1 MDTENPIQF
10 DAVVPYHD
18 KDALILPY
26 CLEGLRKNTR
36 GLRKIY
42 IVSKEEP
49 EDVEDFTWIPESSFP
64 FSFKDI
70 AKFIHSTNNRHG
82 WYYQQLLKFYAFK
95 VIPDLLPNFLVPDSD
110 VVFLRPIEFFKG
122 DKILFDYGGMYVPE
136 YFVHMRKLLPKD
148 FENTSKEAG
157 TTDCMMYTKTVLQDL
172 FERVEKAHECPMW
185 EALLK
190 CVEPERYNKSGMSEQ
205 EIYFQFALQQ
215 YSDVYELRLLEK
227 AYGVNLNELTRK
239 DVDFLSF
246 HAWLREHF
254 TSLREKNN
262 HGILGHI

>member
-95 VIPDLLPNFLVPDSD
+95 VIPDL
-110 VVFLRPIEFFKG
+110 
-122 DKILFDYGGMYVPE
+122 
-136 YFVHMRKLLPKD
+136 
-148 FENTSKEAG
+148 
-157 TTDCMMYTKTVLQDL
+157 
-172 FERVEKAHECPMW
+172 
-185 EALLK
+185 
-190 CVEPERYNKSGMSEQ
+190 
-205 EIYFQFALQQ
+205 
-215 YSDVYELRLLEK
+215 
-227 AYGVNLNELTRK
+227 
-239 DVDFLSF
+239 
-246 HAWLREHF
+246 
-254 TSLREKNN
+254 
-262 HGILGHI
+262 